1 MDELGRTD
9 SLNISNV
16 ISEGTLSADHAESLV
31 EQRSG
36 PGILLMT
43 PSLQLIHMDRRAWE
57 LTGRIIRE
65 GNGAVATGVLPDAVT
80 DLCTEIVAT
89 LRVRTDA
96 KDWEQV
102 QVRRLAGDPQRPI
115 LLRGFGLPDREGNIQ
130 QARILILMEE
140 IAQRKDSQ
148 RHEAMKRYRLTPRE
162 VVVIR
167 YLAKGLTNKEIANL
181 LEISEP
187 TVKSH
192 MRNIMEKTKTTTRTG
207 ILAEILGS

>member
-9 SLNISNV
+9 SLDISNAL
-16 ISEGTLSADHAESLV
+16 SEGSISADYAESLA
-31 EQRSG
+31 EQRLG

-43 PSLQLIHMDRRAWE
+43 PTMQLIHMDRRAWE

-65 GNGAVATGVLPDAVT
+65 GNGAVAMGVLPEAVT
-80 DLCTEIVAT
+80 ALCSEIVAA

-102 QVRRLAGDPQRPI
+102 QLRRLAGDPTRPV
-115 LLRGFGLPDREGNIQ
+115 LLRGFGLPDREGSSQ
-130 QARILILMEE
+130 QGRILILMEE
-140 IAQRKDSQ
+140 VAQRKDTH
-148 RHEAMKRYRLTPRE
+148 REEAVKRYRLTPRE
-162 VVVIR
+162 HVVIR

-181 LEISEP
+181 LDISEP

-192 MRNIMEKTKTTTRTG
+192 IRNIMEKTKTTTRTG